1 MLKFLA
7 MKLKILLWA
16 FLALNIIGCS
26 TDDDAIEEPT
36 QKITANYTVIGAD
49 EDRVY
54 EFSYNGTTNIASTID
69 LTSEI
74 GISPNFITFRQQ
86 DDVISFYSFSEGTF
100 TLNQKNVETGTTS
113 NFERFYSIEDTR
125 SIVWGI
131 DNETNVFFGYF
142 SGMGT
147 RDIAILDINL
157 TNSESVDTTVAFGV
171 DQLFQPIQHNGKL
184 FLTFRDDLGNHKLT
198 YYDIQLKR
206 IGPSIDFGTTPI
218 SIFIDDDENV
228 VVVKNEQNP
237 SLEIYDSNSLTLLK
251 MFQLDFAAS
260 FSTGPI
266 SNTVL
271 SEEKLYYSFNF
282 SQPSR
287 FTIGP
292 AVYDLVEQ
300 DNKVFDFVSI
310 ASAVENELGNSIVI
324 IDVSFS
330 VSQRIFLVTYRSLS
344 DTITGGVIQIS
355 TDGELLTNTTMPFFP
370 VFTLKD

>member
-1 MLKFLA
+1 

-26 TDDDAIEEPT
+26 TDDDAIEELT

-171 DQLFQPIQHNGKL
+171 DQLFQPIQHYGKL